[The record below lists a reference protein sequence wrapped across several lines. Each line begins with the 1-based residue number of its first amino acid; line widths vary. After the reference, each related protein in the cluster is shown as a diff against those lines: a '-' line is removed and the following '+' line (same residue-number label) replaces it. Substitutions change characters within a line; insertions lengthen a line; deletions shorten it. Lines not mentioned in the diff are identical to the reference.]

1 MSADI
6 NKDRR
11 NDADTSYDKRD
22 IQSYDGDQSRDI
34 GKDRVYDY
42 DNTAEAGAK
51 YGINKDNDNFAR
63 APGST
68 KTSTSSPNLLL
79 DNGPW
84 SNGQGNSGWPDSSG
98 DKPANTSNLHDW
110 LATL

>member
-11 NDADTSYDKRD
+11 YDADTSYDKRD
-22 IQSYDGDQSRDI
+22 IQSYDGDTSYDI

-51 YGINKDNDNFAR
+51 YGINKD
-63 APGST
+63 
-68 KTSTSSPNLLL
+68 
-79 DNGPW
+79 
-84 SNGQGNSGWPDSSG
+84 
-98 DKPANTSNLHDW
+98 
-110 LATL
+110 

>member
-1 MSADI
+1 MSANI

-11 NDADTSYDKRD
+11 YDADTSYDKRD

-51 YGINKDNDNFAR
+51 YGINKDNAYDADQTLDSRNKAGKGHSYSR
-63 APGST
+63 GWGSRGYGAYSELEFQ
-68 KTSTSSPNLLL
+68 KELEVGAIELE
-79 DNGPW
+79 G
-84 SNGQGNSGWPDSSG
+84 GR
-98 DKPANTSNLHDW
+98 
-110 LATL
+110 